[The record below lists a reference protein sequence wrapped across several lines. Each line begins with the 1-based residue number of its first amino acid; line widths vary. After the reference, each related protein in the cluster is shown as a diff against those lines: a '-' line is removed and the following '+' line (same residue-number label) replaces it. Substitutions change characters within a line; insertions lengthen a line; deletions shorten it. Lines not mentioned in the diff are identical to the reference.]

1 MEFTSKIINTAEL
14 LPPFEDQFSVVSMEN
29 LEIRSAAL
37 EIRKKVSDGRNL
49 CILLGS
55 SGVGRDTILEA
66 CLDLR
71 KRSFDRIKRITT
83 RQIRGPADFSRMI
96 FTDEKTFLKDF
107 KKGQIVFAGR
117 YRVNSKL
124 YGINQ
129 NELLKLKN
137 KEKLYFLE
145 ATLVA
150 LPLKKLFPLARLILI
165 LPPSKKV
172 LKERL
177 ASRDNWLERFNV
189 SWQEVEVA
197 QKSAKEMV
205 NAGWVDLVL
214 FSQGRPKELAQKICE
229 RLDL

>member
-14 LPPFEDQFSVVSMEN
+14 LPPFEDQFNVASMEN
-29 LEIRSAAL
+29 LEIRPAAL
-37 EIRKKVSDGRNL
+37 DFRKRVGNGRNL

-124 YGINQ
+124 YGVNQ
-129 NELLKLKN
+129 DELFKLKN

-165 LPPSKKV
+165 LPPSKKI

-177 ASRDNWLERFNV
+177 SSRDNWLERFNV
-189 SWQEVEVA
+189 SWQETEVIRA
-197 QKSAKEMV
+197 NIKEMI
-205 NAGWVDLVL
+205 NAGWIDLVL
-214 FSQGRPKELAQKICE
+214 SSQGRPKKLAREICE
-229 RLDL
+229 KLDL